1 MEPTRTSLRAR
12 RAATLAA
19 VVATAA
25 LVIPSAA
32 SAAVTGTTVANTA
45 ATLTGDA
52 AADNIVIG
60 FDGTNLT
67 HNLGTAT
74 GFESAIDFNS
84 TALGEQ
90 TLLATATLTI
100 NGGDG
105 DDNIVGSRNAD
116 HLIGGGGSDR
126 ITGFTGN
133 DDIEG
138 GLGNDL
144 FIWNNGDND
153 DTNDGEDGNDEQ
165 QINGRNTTDD
175 MTVQNIAGGRV
186 RFDRVAPGPFFVDM
200 GTVER
205 LTINSQAGDDK
216 LVTSPGVT
224 LPITV
229 DAGPGLDDITTGD
242 AGDLVQGGEGVDT
255 LNSGAGGDRLVG
267 NPGNDTM
274 NAGSGD
280 DTLTWNNGD
289 GTDNMNGQDGLDRIE
304 NNLGAADDVSK
315 IKVDNGKVRYDRINA
330 PFGLNVATSEVFELN
345 TFGGNDTLDVDP
357 GVGALIA
364 IVADAGSGNDR
375 FNGGDESDTFFG
387 GLGDDI
393 LEPGAGFDAVDGQ
406 DGNDT
411 LRVRDNTGDLARG
424 GPGTDSAVADAADVL
439 TEMESTDVTPVPV
452 IDTKATAIRVV
463 SKKITSKIKRGI
475 YTAKVRV
482 ECPATEPGGCK
493 GRLSL
498 LTAKSV
504 RINRV
509 RVPTAL
515 LASKSVTLNTGQRK
529 TVSLKL
535 PRGVG
540 RIANR
545 NRTLSLRAETVSRDA
560 SGNLATRSS
569 KLSVKLKKK

>member
-1 MEPTRTSLRAR
+1 MEPTRTPLRAR

-19 VVATAA
+19 IAATAA

-32 SAAVTGTTVANTA
+32 GAAVTGAVAGDT
-45 ATLTGDA
+45 ATLTGDT

-60 FDGTNLT
+60 FDGINLT

-74 GFESAIDFNS
+74 GFASPTDFDS
-84 TALGEQ
+84 TDPGEQ
-90 TLLATATLTI
+90 KLTDAGTLTI
-100 NGGDG
+100 DGGDG

-116 HLIGGGGSDR
+116 HIIGGAGSDR
-126 ITGFTGN
+126 ITGFTG
-133 DDIEG
+133 DDAIEG

-144 FIWNNGDND
+144 FIWNNGDNN
-153 DTNDGEDGNDEQ
+153 DTNNGEDGNDEQ

-175 MTVQNIAGGRV
+175 MTVQNVAGGRV
-186 RFDRVAPGPFFVDM
+186 RFDRVLPGPFFVDM

-224 LPITV
+224 LPMTI
-229 DAGPGLDDITTGD
+229 DAGPGVDDITTGD
-242 AGDLVQGGEGVDT
+242 AGDLVQGGEGADT

-267 NPGNDTM
+267 NPGNDVM

-280 DTLTWNNGD
+280 DTLVWNNGD
-289 GTDNMNGQDGLDRIE
+289 GTDDMNGEDGLDRIE
-304 NNLGAADDVSK
+304 DNLGAADDVSK
-315 IKVDNGKVRYDRINA
+315 VKVVGGKVRYDRINA
-330 PFGLNVATSEVFELN
+330 PFGLNIATSEVLELN
-345 TFGGNDTLDVDP
+345 TFGGNDSLDVEP

-375 FNGGDESDTFFG
+375 LNGGDEADTFFG
-387 GLGDDI
+387 GLGDDT

-411 LRVRDNTGDLARG
+411 LRVRDGAGDLARG
-424 GPGTDSAVADAADVL
+424 GAGTDNAQADAADVL
-439 TEMESTDVTPVPV
+439 ADIESADVTPGP
-452 IDTKATAIRVV
+452 DTKGTALRVI
-463 SKKITSKIKRGI
+463 SKRITSKLKRGI

-493 GRLSL
+493 GTLSL
-498 LTAKSV
+498 LTARSV
-504 RINRV
+504 RINGV
-509 RVPTAL
+509 KVPSVL
-515 LASKSVTLNTGQRK
+515 LASKSYTLRPGQRK
-529 TVSLKL
+529 TLSLKL
-535 PRGVG
+535 PKGVG

-545 NRTLSLRAETVSRDA
+545 NRTLSLRAQSVSRDA
-560 SGNLATRSS
+560 SGNVATRTS
-569 KLSVKLKKK
+569 KLSVKLKK